1 MRKIVISLVL
11 AFLGVVCYAQQSTS
25 LNEEALLDDLNSLR
39 RDGCMCG
46 MEEINGMLPL
56 RWDKRLA
63 EIALEYAE
71 SLRSSNSSDDDAYL
85 FISHIGADGSTLTT
99 RLDDAGYQ
107 RIDAKENIAYIK
119 GNEDMVIDYWL
130 NNPTACKNIMDRK
143 MSVVGVARSENFWVM
158 IVAQP
163 KITLKKLRDARK
175 SEQPDTDSLTPEHMN

>member
-1 MRKIVISLVL
+1 
-11 AFLGVVCYAQQSTS
+11 
-25 LNEEALLDDLNSLR
+25 
-39 RDGCMCG
+39 
-46 MEEINGMLPL
+46 
-56 RWDKRLA
+56 
-63 EIALEYAE
+63 
-71 SLRSSNSSDDDAYL
+71 RSSNSSDEDAFL
-85 FISHIGADGSTLTT
+85 FISHIGTDGSTLTT

>member
-1 MRKIVISLVL
+1 MRKTVISLVL
-11 AFLGVVCYAQQSTS
+11 MFLGVVCYAQPSTS
-25 LNEEALLDDLNSLR
+25 LNEDAFLDDLNSLR
-39 RDGCMCG
+39 TDGCMCG

-99 RLDDAGYQ
+99 RLDDADYQ

-130 NNPTACKNIMDRK
+130 NNPTACKTIMDRK
-143 MSVVGVARSENFWVM
+143 MSAVGVARSDNFWVM